1 MGDPTGFLKV
11 QRTDNTYRPVELR
24 VLDYREIE
32 QMLPAEE
39 RQLQAS
45 RCMDC
50 GIPFCHWGC
59 PVSNLIPEWQHKLF
73 DGDMKAAYQLLQKT
87 NNFPEITGRI
97 CPAPCEASCVLGIN
111 NEPVTIRA
119 NELDIIE
126 YAFDAGYIH
135 PKPPEYR
142 TGKKIAVIGSGPA
155 GLACADDLNKLGHTV
170 VLYEAAD
177 AVGGYLRY
185 GIPDFKLNKSV
196 IDRRVEIMQLEGL
209 LIETGVEVG
218 VDITAE
224 ELRKEYDAVCIA
236 IGARKPRDLP
246 IEGRYLGGIHFA
258 VDYLTQQNK
267 AVAGKAIPAEER
279 VLATN
284 KHVIVIGGGDTGSD
298 CVGTANRQG
307 ARSVTQL
314 EILPKPPDQRAADN
328 PWPQWAKVYKTS
340 SSHKEGCQRHFNVST
355 QKFQGENGQVQSLL
369 TSRVIWN
376 QDESGRYQMSEI
388 PNSTRE
394 YPADL
399 VLLAMGFVH
408 VMKDGL
414 VNDLGLELTDRGNIQ
429 VNESYHTNVEGVFA
443 AGDAKRGA
451 SLVVWAI
458 QEGKETAK
466 TIHQYLT
473 VKA

>member
-11 QRTDNTYRPVELR
+11 QRTDNLHRPIDLR
-24 VLDYREIE
+24 VMDYAEIE
-32 QMLPAEE
+32 ELLPAEE

-50 GIPFCHWGC
+50 GVPFCHWAC

-73 DGDMKAAYQLLQKT
+73 DGDMEPAYRLLQKT

-119 NELDIIE
+119 NELEIIE
-126 YAFDAGYIH
+126 NAFDVGFIQ
-135 PKPPEYR
+135 PKPPLYR
-142 TGKKIAVIGSGPA
+142 TGKKVAVIGSGPA
-155 GLACADDLNKLGHTV
+155 GLACADDLNKMGHTV
-170 VLYEAAD
+170 ILYEAAD

-185 GIPDFKLNKSV
+185 GIPDFKLDKSV

-218 VDITAE
+218 VDLPADQ
-224 ELRKEYDAVCIA
+224 LLQDFDAVAIT

-246 IEGRYLGGIHFA
+246 VEGRGLEGIHFA

-267 AVAGKAIPAEER
+267 ALVGENISSEER
-279 VLATN
+279 ILATN
-284 KHVIVIGGGDTGSD
+284 KHVIVIGGGDTGAD

-328 PWPQWAKVYKTS
+328 PWPLWANVYKTS

-355 QKFQGENGQVQSLL
+355 QKFQGENRVLQSLL
-369 TSRVIWN
+369 TSRVMWN
-376 QDESGRYQMSEI
+376 QDNAGRYQMAEI
-388 PNSTRE
+388 PNSERE
-394 YPADL
+394 YQADL

-414 VNDLGLELTDRGNIQ
+414 VTDLGLELTERGNIS
-429 VNESYHTNVEGVFA
+429 VDENYHTNIDGVFA

-466 TIHQYLT
+466 KINSFLR
-473 VKA
+473 A

>member
-11 QRTDNTYRPVELR
+11 KRTDNPYRPAELR
-24 VLDYREIE
+24 VFDYREIE
-32 QMLPAEE
+32 QLLPADE

-73 DGDMKAAYQLLQKT
+73 DGDFETAYKLLQST

-97 CPAPCEASCVLGIN
+97 CPAPCEAACVLEIN
-111 NEPVTIRA
+111 SEAVSIRA
-119 NELDIIE
+119 NELAIIE
-126 YAFDAGYIH
+126 QAFEAGYVF
-135 PKPPEYR
+135 PKPPQQR
-142 TGKKIAVIGSGPA
+142 SGKKVAVIGSGPA
-155 GLACADDLNKLGHTV
+155 GLACADDLNKMGHTV

-185 GIPDFKLNKSV
+185 GIPDFKLDKRV
-196 IDRRVEIMQLEGL
+196 IDRRVELMQLEGL
-209 LIETGVEVG
+209 LIETGVRVG
-218 VDITAE
+218 IDMPTE
-224 ELRKEYDAVCIA
+224 ELLKEFDAIA
-236 IGARKPRDLP
+236 ITIGARKPRDLP
-246 IEGRYLGGIHFA
+246 IDGRQLEGIHFA

-267 AVAGKAIPAEER
+267 AVAGYQIPSEER
-279 VLATN
+279 ILATD

-314 EILPKPPDQRAADN
+314 EILPKPPDQRATDN
-328 PWPQWAKVYKTS
+328 PWPQWAKTYKTS

-355 QKFQGENGQVQSLL
+355 KQFMGANGQVEKLL
-369 TSRVIWN
+369 TARVIWN
-376 QDESGRYQMSEI
+376 QDETGRYQMSEI
-388 PNSTRE
+388 PETERE
-394 YPADL
+394 YPAEL
-399 VLLAMGFVH
+399 VLLAMGFVQ
-408 VMKDGL
+408 VIQEGL
-414 VNDLGLELTDRGNIQ
+414 VSDLGVELSPRGNIL
-429 VNESYHTNVEGVFA
+429 VDENFMTNVEGVFA

-458 QEGKETAK
+458 QEGKETAQK
-466 TIHQYLT
+466 IHQFL
-473 VKA
+473 KK

>member
-1 MGDPTGFLKV
+1 MGDPAGFLKI
-11 QRTDNTYRPVELR
+11 QRIDNIYRPASLR
-24 VLDYREIE
+24 VMDYAEIE
-32 QMLPAEE
+32 ELLPANE

-50 GIPFCHWGC
+50 GVPFCHWSC
-59 PVSNLIPEWQHKLF
+59 PVSNLIPEWQQKLF
-73 DGDMKAAYQLLQKT
+73 DGDMQAAYKLLQKT

-97 CPAPCEASCVLGIN
+97 CPAPCEPSCVLGIN

-119 NELDIIE
+119 NELAIIE
-126 YAFDAGYIH
+126 NAFDAGYIQ
-135 PKPPEYR
+135 PKQPQIR
-142 TGKKIAVIGSGPA
+142 SGKKVAVIGSGPA

-185 GIPDFKLNKSV
+185 GIPDFKLDKRV
-196 IDRRVEIMQLEGL
+196 IDRRVEIMQMEGL

-218 VDITAE
+218 VDIAAH
-224 ELRKEYDAVCIA
+224 ELLKEYDAVAIT

-246 IEGRYLGGIHFA
+246 IEGRDLAGIHFA

-267 AVAGKAIPAEER
+267 VVAGENIPAENR
-279 VLATN
+279 IIATD
-284 KHVIVIGGGDTGSD
+284 KHVVVIGGGDTGSD

-307 ARSVTQL
+307 AKSVTQL
-314 EILPKPPDQRAADN
+314 EILPKPPDQRTADN

-355 QKFQGENGQVQSLL
+355 KNFSGENGKVESLL
-369 TSRVIWN
+369 TCEVIWE
-376 QDESGRYQMSEI
+376 QDKNNHYQMSEI
-388 PNSTRE
+388 PNTEQE

-414 VNDLGLELTDRGNIQ
+414 VTDLGLELSERGNINVDENFQ
-429 VNESYHTNVEGVFA
+429 TNIEGVFA

-466 TIHQYLT
+466 NIHQYLM
-473 VKA
+473 AG

>member
-11 QRTDNTYRPVELR
+11 KRTDNPYRPAELR
-24 VLDYREIE
+24 VFDYREIE
-32 QMLPAEE
+32 QLLPADE

-73 DGDMKAAYQLLQKT
+73 DGDFETAYKLLQST

-97 CPAPCEASCVLGIN
+97 CPAPCEAACVLEIN
-111 NEPVTIRA
+111 SEAVSIRA
-119 NELDIIE
+119 NELAIIE
-126 YAFDAGYIH
+126 QAFEAGYVF
-135 PKPPEYR
+135 PKPPQQR
-142 TGKKIAVIGSGPA
+142 SGKKVAVIGSGPA
-155 GLACADDLNKLGHTV
+155 GLACADDLNKMGHTV

-185 GIPDFKLNKSV
+185 GIPDFKLDKRV
-196 IDRRVEIMQLEGL
+196 IDRRVELMQLEGL
-209 LIETGVEVG
+209 LIETGVRVG
-218 VDITAE
+218 IDMPTE
-224 ELRKEYDAVCIA
+224 ELLKEFDAIA
-236 IGARKPRDLP
+236 ITIGARKPRDLP
-246 IEGRYLGGIHFA
+246 IDGRQLEGIHFA

-267 AVAGKAIPAEER
+267 AVAGYQIPSEER
-279 VLATN
+279 ILATD

-314 EILPKPPDQRAADN
+314 EILPKPPDQRATDN
-328 PWPQWAKVYKTS
+328 PWPQWAKTYKTS

-355 QKFQGENGQVQSLL
+355 KQFMGANGQVEKLL
-369 TSRVIWN
+369 TARVIWN
-376 QDESGRYQMSEI
+376 QDETGRYQMSEI
-388 PNSTRE
+388 PETERE
-394 YPADL
+394 YPAEL
-399 VLLAMGFVH
+399 VLLAMGFVQ
-408 VMKDGL
+408 VIQEGL
-414 VNDLGLELTDRGNIQ
+414 VSDLGVELSPRGNIL
-429 VNESYHTNVEGVFA
+429 VDENFMTNVEGIFA

-458 QEGKETAK
+458 QEGKETAQK
-466 TIHQYLT
+466 IHQFL
-473 VKA
+473 KK